1 MLLVNGRLAESRAQ
15 LKRATELDPLSPIT
29 FGSYGIALAAA
40 HSNDSAIVAG
50 KRAVE
55 LDSSLA
61 VTRFMLGAVYLE
73 TGRLKEATTQLEAAQ
88 RIDASSATVSG
99 LLGYA
104 YAKAGNSRRALDI
117 AAGVE
122 AQIDRAR
129 GAGLAAALIH
139 VALGDKE
146 RALTPL
152 ERAAANHDALFAN
165 ESLAESFF
173 DPIRGDPRFAAVV
186 AKVGLDKRVLT
197 PR

>member
-1 MLLVNGRLAESRAQ
+1 LVNGRLAEARAQ

-29 FGSYGIALAAA
+29 FGSYGVSLAAS
-40 HSNDSAIVAG
+40 HLNDAAIVAG

-55 LDSSLA
+55 LDSSLV

-73 TGRLKEATTQLEAAQ
+73 AGRLNEATTQLEAAQ
-88 RIDASSATVSG
+88 RIDASSVTVTG

-104 YAKAGNSRRALDI
+104 YAKSGNSRRAVDL

-122 AQIDRAR
+122 AQTGRTR

-139 VALGDKE
+139 LALGDKAP
-146 RALTPL
+146 ALSLL
-152 ERAAANHDALFAN
+152 ERAAADHDALFAS

-173 DPIRGDPRFAAVV
+173 DPIRGDPRFAAIV